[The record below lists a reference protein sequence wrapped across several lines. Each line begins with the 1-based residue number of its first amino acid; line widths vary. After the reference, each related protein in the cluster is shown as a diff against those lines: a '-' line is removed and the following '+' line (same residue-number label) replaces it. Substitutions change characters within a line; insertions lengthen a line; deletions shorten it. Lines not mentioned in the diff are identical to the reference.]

1 MTANM
6 PEDKG
11 FVSGANADP
20 SAFNNPQDSD
30 IILKV
35 GETQFYAHRVVLRMW
50 SPFFKRALNSQFSVG
65 EPEDYGAAE
74 ETSRYTAFIVQEMLI
89 TEGVQV
95 AKSAI
100 FDLGDEDSP
109 EDVEKMLKHMYGTT
123 YMPSI
128 PKSTFDCIEFL
139 EQHVSAYIVADK
151 YDCPSMRIAIISAVH
166 SDILVTDALYH
177 RDDRCTAL
185 IAQVCGP
192 ESPQLADPTLRQV
205 FMDWIS
211 ASFLVFYQENQAF
224 RDSIVAG
231 TLLDAQCLSLVLVK
245 LSEVFGKS

>member
-1 MTANM
+1 MAANM

-20 SAFNNPQDSD
+20 AVFNNPQDSD

-50 SPFFKRALNSQFSVG
+50 SPFFKRTFNSQFS
-65 EPEDYGAAE
+65 
-74 ETSRYTAFIVQEMLI
+74 
-89 TEGVQV
+89 V

-100 FDLGDEDSP
+100 FDFGDEEESFW
-109 EDVEKMLKHMYGTT
+109 VSVMLKHMYGAT
-123 YMPSI
+123 YDRQI
-128 PKSTFDCIEFL
+128 LTLKCAH
-139 EQHVSAYIVADK
+139 HVAVAIHIKGFIIADK
-151 YDCPSMRIAIISAVH
+151 YDCPSMRIAIIAAVK
-166 SDILVTDALYH
+166 SELTTTYAFWENS
-177 RDDRCTAL
+177 DRCTAL
-185 IAQVCGP
+185 IAQVCSP
-192 ESPQLADPTLRQV
+192 KSPQLADSTLRQV

-211 ASFLVFYQENQAF
+211 VNYLVFYQESKAF

-245 LSEVFGKS
+245 LSEDLGKAAT

>member
-1 MTANM
+1 
-6 PEDKG
+6 
-11 FVSGANADP
+11 
-20 SAFNNPQDSD
+20 
-30 IILKV
+30 
-35 GETQFYAHRVVLRMW
+35 
-50 SPFFKRALNSQFSVG
+50 
-65 EPEDYGAAE
+65 
-74 ETSRYTAFIVQEMLI
+74 MLI

>member
-1 MTANM
+1 MAANM

-11 FVSGANADP
+11 FVGGANADP
-20 SAFNNPQDSD
+20 AVFNNPQDSD

-50 SPFFKRALNSQFSVG
+50 SPFFKRALNSQFS
-65 EPEDYGAAE
+65 
-74 ETSRYTAFIVQEMLI
+74 
-89 TEGVQV
+89 GVQV

-109 EDVEKMLKHMYGTT
+109 ENVEGMLKHMYGTT

-128 PKSTFDCIEFL
+128 PKSTFDCIDLL
-139 EQHVSAYIVADK
+139 EQHVSAYTVADK
-151 YDCPSMRIAIISAVH
+151 YDCPSMRIAIIAAVH
-166 SDILVTDALYH
+166 SDILVTEALYH
-177 RDDRCTAL
+177 RDDRCAAL
-185 IAQVCGP
+185 IARVCGP

-211 ASFLVFYQENQAF
+211 VSYRVFYLENKAF
-224 RDSIVAG
+224 RDSMVAG

-245 LSEVFGKS
+245 LSEDLGKGQNRSMRSL

>member
-1 MTANM
+1 MAANM

-11 FVSGANADP
+11 FVGGANADP
-20 SAFNNPQDSD
+20 AVFNNPQDSD

-50 SPFFKRALNSQFSVG
+50 SPFFKRALNSQFSV
-65 EPEDYGAAE
+65 
-74 ETSRYTAFIVQEMLI
+74 
-89 TEGVQV
+89 

-109 EDVEKMLKHMYGTT
+109 ENVEGMLKHMYGTT

-128 PKSTFDCIEFL
+128 PKSTFDCIELL
-139 EQHVSAYIVADK
+139 EQHVSAYTVADK

-211 ASFLVFYQENQAF
+211 ASYLVFYQGNKAF

-231 TLLDAQCLSLVLVK
+231 TLLDAQCLSRVLVK
-245 LSEVFGKS
+245 LSEVLGKS